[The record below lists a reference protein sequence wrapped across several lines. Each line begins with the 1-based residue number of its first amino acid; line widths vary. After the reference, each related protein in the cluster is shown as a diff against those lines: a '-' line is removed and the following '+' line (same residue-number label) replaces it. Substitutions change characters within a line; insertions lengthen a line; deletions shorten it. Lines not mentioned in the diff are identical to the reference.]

1 VQAIQLDRP
10 MTFEAFLLFCEDKE
24 GRWELIDGRPTMR
37 PPPTDFHQ
45 IISDSIARLLYAARK
60 ETKASWIA
68 LSGHGVPIPGRPDGF
83 VPDVMVKP
91 AATGS
96 SFSPDPIVAFGIVS
110 PSNTPKDRASRL
122 ASYSRVPTMRH
133 YVVVHQDEPL
143 VEVYG
148 PDWGAPAAVVRR
160 GLVHLPE
167 IGVSL
172 PLTAIYEDTPHGR

>member
-1 VQAIQLDRP
+1 
-10 MTFEAFLLFCEDKE
+10 MSFEEFLLFCEDKE
-24 GRWELIDGRPTMR
+24 GRWELIDVRPTMC
-37 PPPTDFHQ
+37 PPPTDFSPDHLRQ
-45 IISDSIARLLYAARK
+45 HRSSSVCGAQGNEGPLDRPERAERAD
-60 ETKASWIA
+60 
-68 LSGHGVPIPGRPDGF
+68 PGRPEGF

-148 PDWGAPAAVVRR
+148 PDWDAPAAVVRK